1 MQGLE
6 DLCRHSLYWFTHK
19 ELHSVTP
26 HSKVKYTKNQFQT
39 ITTQQL
45 LKPTRTIQPKL
56 KNPI

>member
-45 LKPTRTIQPKL
+45 LKPTRTINQS
-56 KNPI
+56 